1 MNGKGLGALGVWVAV
16 GVASAGCDRC
26 SGHATP
32 IDAGVPTAVPTVVP
46 TLPSLEP
53 PPEEDAGVV
62 DAGTDAAKKGV
73 VLPTNVTRLKQC
85 CAQLAV
91 EARKLGASPEAGI
104 LLGAAGQCNA
114 LVSQAGASGT
124 APELGAIRTAL
135 KGRTVPPVCAG
146 F

>member
-1 MNGKGLGALGVWVAV
+1 MSRRLLVPVAWAAL

-32 IDAGVPTAVPTVVP
+32 VDAGVPTAVPTVVP
-46 TLPSLEP
+46 TVPSLEP
-53 PPEEDAGVV
+53 PPEEDAGTV
-62 DAGTDAAKKGV
+62 DAGTDAGKKGAA
-73 VLPTNVTRLKQC
+73 LPTNVTRLRQC
-85 CAQLAV
+85 CAQLAI

-104 LLGAAGQCNA
+104 LLGAAGQCNGLA
-114 LVSQAGASGT
+114 TQAGASGT

>member
-1 MNGKGLGALGVWVAV
+1 MRARVLVPLTAWVAL

-26 SGHATP
+26 SGHTAPT
-32 IDAGVPTAVPTVVP
+32 DAGVPSAVPTVAP
-46 TLPSLEP
+46 TVPSLEP
-53 PPEEDAGVV
+53 ATEEDAGTG
-62 DAGTDAAKKGV
+62 DAQAEAGKKGAAV
-73 VLPTNVTRLKQC
+73 PTNVTRLRQC

-114 LVSQAGASGT
+114 LATQAGASGT
-124 APELGAIRTAL
+124 APEMGAIRTAL